1 MWGALIL
8 GEIPDV
14 WTLAGAVTI
23 IGSTLV
29 LTWWNAAVLGTDAV

>member
-1 MWGALIL
+1 MWGALLL

-29 LTWWNAAVLGTDAV
+29 LSWWHASAVTTDVA